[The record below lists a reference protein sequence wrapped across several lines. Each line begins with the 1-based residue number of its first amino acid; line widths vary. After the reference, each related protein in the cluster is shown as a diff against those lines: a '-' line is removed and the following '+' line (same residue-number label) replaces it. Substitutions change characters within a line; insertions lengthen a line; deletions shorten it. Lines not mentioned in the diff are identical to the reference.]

1 MTATSLTGYKHIDEA
16 KLKMPKRFEDKNN
29 HFFFCKSHKKETL
42 VLISKPGKL
51 NPMVG
56 NIHSESIK
64 KKIRDKLSKHP
75 YGVGIY
81 DLNDNL
87 ISKYKNNTELAKHL
101 NISKVTV
108 SKYLNS
114 ALFCFFFF
122 YF

>member
-1 MTATSLTGYKHIDEA
+1 M
-16 KLKMPKRFEDKNN
+16 F
-29 HFFFCKSHKKETL
+29 
-42 VLISKPGKL
+42 GK
-51 NPMVG
+51 
-56 NIHSESIK
+56 IHSESTK

-114 ALFCFFFF
+114 ALFGFFLFKEKKKKNKV
-122 YF
+122 

>member
-1 MTATSLTGYKHIDEA
+1 M
-16 KLKMPKRFEDKNN
+16 F
-29 HFFFCKSHKKETL
+29 
-42 VLISKPGKL
+42 GK
-51 NPMVG
+51 
-56 NIHSESIK
+56 IHSESTK

-101 NISKVTV
+101 NISKVTL

-114 ALFCFFFF
+114 ALFFVKKKQQKRQKKTRKSKKKNKV
-122 YF
+122 